1 MAWSLKKNWYLSSVL
16 VCFYCWF
23 YSRLSF
29 PGSKLCGF
37 MFQSNFLHLVHS
49 DFWAVFFW
57 IGCMAKLFT
66 TSSKGISVSAQ
77 WIVGNSIHILDRS
90 AILMHRC
97 ESSAPCEDRC
107 GPLQIST
114 IFCCLI
120 SFVAN
125 GFNSPL
131 YYFCVVVPLSPIQSD
146 FLNVISSF
154 VPFW

>member
-1 MAWSLKKNWYLSSVL
+1 MAWSLKKIDTSLLFLFASTVDFTVGCPFLAVNSVVSCFKVIFFTPGPLRFLS
-16 VCFYCWF
+16 CFW
-23 YSRLSF
+23 
-29 PGSKLCGF
+29 
-37 MFQSNFLHLVHS
+37 V
-49 DFWAVFFW
+49 
-57 IGCMAKLFT
+57 GCMAKLFT

-97 ESSAPCEDRC
+97 ESRAPCEDRC

-120 SFVAN
+120 TFVAN
-125 GFNSPL
+125 GLTPHCTTF
-131 YYFCVVVPLSPIQSD
+131 VVVPLSPIQSD